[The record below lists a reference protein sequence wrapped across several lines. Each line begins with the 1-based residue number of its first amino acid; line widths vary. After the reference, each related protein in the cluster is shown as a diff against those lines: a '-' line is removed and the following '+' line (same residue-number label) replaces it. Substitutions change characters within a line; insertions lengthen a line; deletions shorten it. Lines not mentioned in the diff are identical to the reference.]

1 VKNPSLATNPTSD
14 RDNSRDRNAEFE
26 LLSKELAEKELEL
39 STLESRLSWFEGKY
53 AREVG
58 ILLAELDEIE
68 REIARELLRLYP
80 KEEYRQGFQRA
91 ERKAKASRDA
101 IDEKAAEGHKRPFEP
116 SDELRDLFRKVAKA
130 IHPDFAVD
138 PQERAFRNTLMARA
152 NEAYKKGDMEGLRRI
167 LEQWENKDKR
177 SFEHEAALA
186 QVDQLDQQI
195 RQIRLRIS
203 EIRIRITELV
213 KSDLYQLMVKVE
225 QAELE
230 GRDLLNEMARKL
242 QVQILEAGKLLAS
255 LQEKG

>member
-1 VKNPSLATNPTSD
+1 VENPSLVTNPTPD

-39 STLESRLSWFEGKY
+39 STLERRLSWFEGKY
-53 AREVG
+53 ARKVG

-68 REIARELLRLYP
+68 REIAKELLRLYP

-91 ERKAKASRDA
+91 ERKAKTSRDA
-101 IDEKAAEGHKRPFEP
+101 VDEKVAEGLKKPFEL

-130 IHPDFAVD
+130 IHPDFATN
-138 PQERAFRNTLMARA
+138 PQERAFRNTLMTRA

-167 LEQWENKDKR
+167 LEEWENRDKR
-177 SFEHEAALA
+177 SYPQEAALA
-186 QVDQLDQQI
+186 QVEQLEQQI

-203 EIRIRITELV
+203 EIRIRITELE

-230 GRDLLNEMARKL
+230 GRDLLDEMAKKL
-242 QVQILEAGKLLAS
+242 QVQLLEARKLLAS
-255 LQEKG
+255 FQEKE